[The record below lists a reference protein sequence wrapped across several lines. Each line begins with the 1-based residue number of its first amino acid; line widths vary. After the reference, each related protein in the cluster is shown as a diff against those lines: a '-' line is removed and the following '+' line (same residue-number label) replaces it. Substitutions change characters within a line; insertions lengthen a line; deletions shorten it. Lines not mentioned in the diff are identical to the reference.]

1 MTRGAFPTPKLNR
14 RQRRIFWAVAGGRL
28 GLTYFLHFWYFPR
41 FSGPAGREWPRR
53 VEGRVIRKDTS
64 RDQDGR
70 EVVRVTYR
78 FQTTDRRSVEGQAS
92 EAGNRLGALRLG
104 DRVWILYSESDPR
117 RNRLAAGDA
126 VPGASPATPAAPGQ
140 NAGSR

>member
-1 MTRGAFPTPKLNR
+1 VTRGALPAPKLNR
-14 RQRRIFWAVAGGRL
+14 RQRRVFWAVAGGLL
-28 GLTYFLHFWYFPR
+28 GLTFFLHFWYFPR
-41 FSGPAGREWPRR
+41 FSGPAGRERPRR

-78 FQTTDRRSVEGQAS
+78 FRTTDRRSVEGQAS
-92 EAGNRLGALRLG
+92 ETGKRLGTLRLG
-104 DRVWILYSESDPR
+104 DRVWVLYSESDPR

-126 VPGASPATPAAPGQ
+126 PPAAPAAPGP